1 MLTTLE
7 EFSSVLGLK
16 LNLDIEGKGVP
27 SEEQLMMLDRRVD
40 MISVSEKSMS
50 FNRSKDETVM
60 SENMVDCLLEKMDK
74 FNDSERIL
82 DKNLFKQEY
91 YKELNKGKR
100 VIARLR
106 K

>member
-1 MLTTLE
+1 
-7 EFSSVLGLK
+7 
-16 LNLDIEGKGVP
+16 
-27 SEEQLMMLDRRVD
+27 

>member
-1 MLTTLE
+1 
-7 EFSSVLGLK
+7 
-16 LNLDIEGKGVP
+16 
-27 SEEQLMMLDRRVD
+27 
-40 MISVSEKSMS
+40 
-50 FNRSKDETVM
+50 
-60 SENMVDCLLEKMDK
+60 MDK

-106 K
+106 KWFYYFVIIIFYLPFIYEKVQKAIPSLQLLQHLLQK

>member
-1 MLTTLE
+1 
-7 EFSSVLGLK
+7 
-16 LNLDIEGKGVP
+16 
-27 SEEQLMMLDRRVD
+27 MMLDRRVD
-40 MISVSEKSMS
+40 MISVSEKNMS
-50 FNRSKDETVM
+50 INRSKDETVM

-106 K
+106 KWF